1 MYFDLNE
8 FCKGI
13 NISKRRKLVSKL
25 KNIYGNVDILPLQG
39 YERFRSKQKDDG
51 QIVIAVKY
59 RLRCEIYI
67 DNISTGHELF
77 MCIPF
82 EMNTSAGFCYANA
95 LIEFLKASQAENSI
109 VKPAPASM
117 SQEPAATSNASSPIQ
132 AWKGWKGGRPKK
144 RLTDKERSSIDEMRQ
159 AGASINKIATAM
171 HISNRI
177 ISDYIRS
184 R

>member
-67 DNISTGHELF
+67 DNISTGRELL
-77 MCIPF
+77 MRIPF
-82 EMNTSAGFCYANA
+82 NMNTTTDFCHVSD
-95 LIEFLKASQAENSI
+95 LIKFLKVSQDENSI
-109 VKPAPASM
+109 TKSAPPSRPQESAAAS
-117 SQEPAATSNASSPIQ
+117 TSNSPIPS
-132 AWKGWKGGRPKK
+132 WNGWKGGRPKK
-144 RLTDKERSSIDEMRQ
+144 QLTPMERSSIDEMRQ

>member
-25 KNIYGNVDILPLQG
+25 KSIYGNIDILPLQG
-39 YERFRSKQKDDG
+39 YERFRPKQKDDG

-59 RLRCEIYI
+59 WLRCEIYI

-82 EMNTSAGFCYANA
+82 DMNTSAGFCYVSD
-95 LIEFLKASQAENSI
+95 LIEFLKASQTENYI
-109 VKPAPASM
+109 IKPAPASM
-117 SQEPAATSNASSPIQ
+117 SQESTAASNTNTAASS
-132 AWKGWKGGRPKK
+132 WKGWKGGRPKK
-144 RLTDKERSSIDEMRQ
+144 QLTDKERSSIDEMRQ
-159 AGASINKIATAM
+159 AGASINKIAKTL

-177 ISDYIRS
+177 VAAYVKP
-184 R
+184 